1 MSHFAVGMGIRFRGA
16 ALLALS
22 VCSCDTAITADRR
35 IRILCRSCRTRC
47 VTTGSRSIAA
57 VRRRSASGVC
67 GNALVVGVL
76 TALGDAY
83 PHTSGYRIPNGRNF
97 RPPGACG
104 LMSLRRSRATPSH
117 GASSGSG
124 CRTAC
129 PPTFCPTKRA
139 KKNRRLAPAAFRV
152 RLARRFSAPD
162 SASGSCDGS
171 RLCTA
176 GSGSGQ
182 GHPNSM
188 PAGRTR
194 AAT

>member
-22 VCSCDTAITADRR
+22 VCGCDTAITADRR
-35 IRILCRSCRTRC
+35 IRIPCRSCRTRC
-47 VTTGSRSIAA
+47 VTTGSRSIAG
-57 VRRRSASGVC
+57 VRRRSASGVY
-67 GNALVVGVL
+67 GNALAVGAL

-83 PHTSGYRIPNGRNF
+83 SHTSGYRISRQAQF
-97 RPPGACG
+97 QASWRLRPHVSSKTARDAFARCG
-104 LMSLRRSRATPSH
+104 FGFGLSYSLSADV
-117 GASSGSG
+117 
-124 CRTAC
+124 
-129 PPTFCPTKRA
+129 PPHEARE
-139 KKNRRLAPAAFRV
+139 KNRRLAPAAFRV